1 MKKESFVQYL
11 QFILLVQI
19 VFNVKMIFI
28 TPHSPHSAAARVVA
42 CSWLIMGGSLAGA
55 GAGHDGTRE

>member
-28 TPHSPHSAAARVVA
+28 TPHSPHSARVVA
-42 CSWLIMGGSLAGA
+42 CSWLIMGGSLAAGA
-55 GAGHDGTRE
+55 AGHDGTRE

>member
-19 VFNVKMIFI
+19 VFIVKMIFI
-28 TPHSPHSAAARVVA
+28 TPHSPHSARVVA
-42 CSWLIMGGSLAGA
+42 CSWLIMAA

>member
-28 TPHSPHSAAARVVA
+28 TPHSPRVVA
-42 CSWLIMGGSLAGA
+42 CSWLIMGGSLAAGA